1 MQPIVL
7 AAKSN
12 LPACVG
18 RTCKCTETVND
29 DGWGGTSAML
39 ELQWTLID
47 EKKDSLFAKEVRV
60 ETTSVLFISQMVV
73 KTLDLNHTH
82 TIQVEAG
89 AWTGFMANNI
99 ERFATVATVQL
110 RVQQVKGAAVL
121 SASNLAIGIR
131 NGVSETCRNVW
142 YWTQVNRGILTT
154 DLTW

>member
-1 MQPIVL
+1 M
-7 AAKSN
+7 
-12 LPACVG
+12 
-18 RTCKCTETVND
+18 
-29 DGWGGTSAML
+29 
-39 ELQWTLID
+39 ID